1 METTQVDGIYYSDE
15 KAAAIAASFS
25 YDSFQIV
32 RREMFAHLGVPA
44 VTIRKDSITFNT
56 ACINGFEDVVY
67 IQILVSA
74 NQKRIAIRKC
84 DENDKDA
91 LRWCIAKPD
100 KRKTRK
106 IVGKKFSAMIYQMMG
121 WDDTCRYKITGHRI
135 EYQGEPLYVFELQEP
150 EIFRERPKRTKEE
163 QEELA
168 KDMTPEELEALR
180 KREIA
185 ESRKAFLDH
194 AASVSAPDTFDS
206 AVSFFPADAAN
217 TFGVPVEEHENR
229 PNFGNPNAYVGMNA
243 FAEGGPDDRQ

>member
-135 EYQGEPLYVFELQEP
+135 EFQGEPLYVFELQEP
-150 EIFRERPKRTKEE
+150 EIFRERPKRPKEE

-168 KDMTPEELEALR
+168 KGMSPEELEELR

-185 ESRKAFLDH
+185 ESRKA
-194 AASVSAPDTFDS
+194 
-206 AVSFFPADAAN
+206 FFPADAAN

-229 PNFGNPNAYVGMNA
+229 PNFGNPNAYVGMTA
-243 FAEGGPDDRQ
+243 FAEGGSDDRQ

>member
-1 METTQVDGIYYSDE
+1 
-15 KAAAIAASFS
+15 
-25 YDSFQIV
+25 
-32 RREMFAHLGVPA
+32 MFAHLGVPA

-135 EYQGEPLYVFELQEP
+135 EFQGEPLYVFELQEP

-168 KDMTPEELEALR
+168 KGMSPEELEELR

-185 ESRKAFLDH
+185 ESRKA
-194 AASVSAPDTFDS
+194 
-206 AVSFFPADAAN
+206 FFPADAAN

-229 PNFGNPNAYVGMNA
+229 PNFGNPNAYVGMTA
-243 FAEGGPDDRQ
+243 FAEGGSDDRQ

>member
-100 KRKTRK
+100 KRKSRK
-106 IVGKKFSAMIYQMMG
+106 IVGRKFSNMIYHIMG

-135 EYQGEPLYVFELQEP
+135 QFQGDTLYVFELQEP
-150 EIFRERPKRTKEE
+150 EIYRERPKRTKEE
-163 QEELA
+163 KEELA
-168 KDMTPEELEALR
+168 KTMSPEELEELR
-180 KREIA
+180 KSEIA
-185 ESRKAFLDH
+185 ESRKAF
-194 AASVSAPDTFDS
+194 
-206 AVSFFPADAAN
+206 FPADVAN
-217 TFGVPVEEHENR
+217 TFGVPVEEHENQIDI
-229 PNFGNPNAYVGMNA
+229 GNPAAYVGMA
-243 FAEGGPDDRQ
+243 DFTEGGPNGGQ